1 MDNFDLKNYLAENK
15 LLKENIQSRLNENNE
30 ENEFL
35 KLLKDLEVDL
45 VEYDGDEIVYEEDPD
60 SMEVGITIFPDYRK
74 RNKEILK
81 AINDIVKKNT
91 NKDGNPLFMIPKTSV
106 NRERD
111 EEGVTLTFDIIK
123 K

>member
-15 LLKENIQSRLNENNE
+15 LLKENIHSRLNENNE
-30 ENEFL
+30 DDEFK
-35 KLLKDLEVDL
+35 KLLDDLEVDL
-45 VEYDGDEIVYEEDPD
+45 DKYDGDEIVYEEDPD

-81 AINDIVKKNT
+81 AINDIVKKN
-91 NKDGNPLFMIPKTSV
+91 PLFMIPKTSV

>member
-30 ENEFL
+30 NNEFL
-35 KLLKDLEVDL
+35 KLLNDLEVDL
-45 VEYDGDEIVYEEDPD
+45 EDYDGDEIVYEEDPD

-74 RNKEILK
+74 RNKEIFQ
-81 AINDIVKKNT
+81 AINVILKKH
-91 NKDGNPLFMIPKTSV
+91 PLFEIDKDTID
-106 NRERD
+106 RYRD